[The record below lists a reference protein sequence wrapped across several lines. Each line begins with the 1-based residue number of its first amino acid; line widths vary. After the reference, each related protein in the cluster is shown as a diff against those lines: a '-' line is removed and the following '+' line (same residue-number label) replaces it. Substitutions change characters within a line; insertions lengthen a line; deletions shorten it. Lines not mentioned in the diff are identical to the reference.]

1 MTNKMIQKITT
12 IEREQKRFI
21 IELMVGKSLEE
32 IEQNNEIVMNMA
44 NLKLKVQKE
53 PTIINWHWCDKEQHR
68 QHQEVCQKCKSKKC
82 PLKETPKIDE
92 FLKDIYI
99 IPNKRK
105 P

>member
-1 MTNKMIQKITT
+1 
-12 IEREQKRFI
+12 
-21 IELMVGKSLEE
+21 MVKKVS
-32 IEQNNEIVMNMA
+32 QNNN
-44 NLKLKVQKE
+44 NY
-53 PTIINWHWCDKEQHR
+53 NWHWCDKDQQR

>member
-1 MTNKMIQKITT
+1 MGLTPIDKRYYWIEVIMNK
-12 IEREQKRFI
+12 
-21 IELMVGKSLEE
+21 KSLPKS
-32 IEQNNEIVMNMA
+32 IGNI
-44 NLKLKVQKE
+44 
-53 PTIINWHWCDKEQHR
+53 TITNWHWCPKEQQR

-82 PLKETPKIDE
+82 PQKETHVDE

>member
-1 MTNKMIQKITT
+1 
-12 IEREQKRFI
+12 
-21 IELMVGKSLEE
+21 MVKKVS
-32 IEQNNEIVMNMA
+32 QNNN
-44 NLKLKVQKE
+44 NY
-53 PTIINWHWCDKEQHR
+53 NWHWCDKDQQR

-99 IPNKRK
+99 IPKKRN